1 MAATNNAYKSARRLR
16 KHMSLPE
23 VLLWRLLRK
32 ASPPIRRQHPLG
44 AYVVDFYCPAAKL
57 IIEVDGFAQTQA
69 IGPVGTISA
78 IHGCAS
84 EALRFC
90 AFRRRTCCATPSHAP
105 TASCACARPL
115 HHSAD
120 ALRSPSPSLRDGE
133 DLRGN
138 RHLHPLRPAK
148 RDGEGDH

>member
-57 IIEVDGFAQTQA
+57 IIEVDGFAHDTGHRPRRDDFRDSWLRERGFA
-69 IGPVGTISA
+69 LLRIP
-78 IHGCAS
+78 AS
-84 EALRFC
+84 DVLRD
-90 AFRRRTCCATPSHAP
+90 AV
-105 TASCACARPL
+105 ACA
-115 HHSAD
+115 D
-120 ALRSPSPSLRDGE
+120 GILRLCETPPPQR
-133 DLRGN
+133 
-138 RHLHPLRPAK
+138 
-148 RDGEGDH
+148 